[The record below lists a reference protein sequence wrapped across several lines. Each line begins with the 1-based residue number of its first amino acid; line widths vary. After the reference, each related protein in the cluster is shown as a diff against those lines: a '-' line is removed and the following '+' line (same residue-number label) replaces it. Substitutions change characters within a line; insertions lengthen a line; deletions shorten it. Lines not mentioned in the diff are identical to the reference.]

1 MSQGDI
7 RITVFWNVMSCI
19 LVNGDH
25 SIRVN
30 CCFHLD
36 RRESSTQ

>member
-7 RITVFWNVMSCI
+7 KITVFWNVMSRI

-25 SIRVN
+25 FIRVN
-30 CCFHLD
+30 CCFQLD
-36 RRESSTQ
+36 RRDSSTQ